1 MTGMEIWENLTA
13 EGAAGWI
20 VGIVVIL
27 MSVIEIA
34 PVKFNPW
41 DSFLGWVGKKMN
53 RRMEDRLDSLQKQVT
68 DMWVNAHR
76 QSILTFAR
84 EARSGVQHSNDEWG
98 NVLTVAAEYEA
109 YCEKE
114 DLANGIVK
122 ADTEYI
128 RNLYQELSRDHRI

>member
-1 MTGMEIWENLTA
+1 MTGIEIREILTA
-13 EGAAGWI
+13 EGTAGLI
-20 VGIVVIL
+20 LGIAIVV
-27 MSVIEIA
+27 MSLIEIA
-34 PVKFNPW
+34 PVKLNPW
-41 DSFLGWVGKKMN
+41 DSFLGWIGKKMN
-53 RRMEDRLDSLQKQVT
+53 RRMEDRFDSLQKQVT

-114 DLANGIVK
+114 ELANGIVK

-128 RNLYQELSRDHRI
+128 RSLYQELSRDHRI